1 MTFKNFHCLAKKP
14 EMRSRVGYS
23 YFNNYDMLLSFLNE
37 DVNFFKYQIG
47 KSRSSVAKEVV
58 MNDLKIT
65 LERIQF
71 VNMCR
76 NNEL

>member
-1 MTFKNFHCLAKKP
+1 MTFKNFCFLAKKP

>member
-1 MTFKNFHCLAKKP
+1 
-14 EMRSRVGYS
+14 
-23 YFNNYDMLLSFLNE
+23 MLLSFLNE

>member
-1 MTFKNFHCLAKKP
+1 MTFKNFHSLAKKP
-14 EMRSRVGYS
+14 EMYSRVGYS
-23 YFNNYDMLLSFLNE
+23 YFGSYDELLYFLGK